1 MAFHPIQTQINA
13 RYIIQ
18 EKLGEGAMG
27 VVYRAT
33 DRIIGDTVALK
44 RVTINSSQLDF
55 ASRASQGNSG
65 NVRLALAQEF
75 RTLSSLRHP
84 HIISVLDYGF
94 DADRQPYFTMD
105 LLEEG
110 RTLLAA
116 GENQPVE
123 AQVTLLI
130 QVLQALSYLH
140 RRGILHRDLKPAN
153 VLVNGHGQAKVLD
166 FGLSTAVE
174 HAKGT
179 SGTLTYMAPEVI
191 QGQSVSQASDLYSVG
206 MMAYQMFTGR
216 YPFTMHSPSRLIAHI
231 VALQPDVSPI
241 DNPKLA
247 AVVARLLAKDPAA
260 RHHDANAVIRDL
272 SAAIQQALPQE
283 SSAIRDSFLQ
293 AAQFVGRKT
302 ELAQLTGALQATMQ
316 GSGSAW
322 LIGGESGVGKSRL
335 LDELRTQALVEG
347 ALVLRGQA
355 VEGGGLPYQLWRET
369 AQLLALQTP
378 LSDLEAGVLK
388 PLVPNIALLL
398 GREVL
403 DAPELTGKSG
413 EQRLTFTLIDL
424 LKRQN
429 RPLVLLL
436 EDLQWATESLGPLQQ
451 IMMLRDQLPHLLLIA
466 TYRDDE
472 RPGLPDELAGA
483 QVLKLA
489 RLTQKAVAALARSML
504 GNVGQRQDVV
514 ELLHQETEGNVF
526 FMVETVRALAE
537 EAGTLSAIGVEAL
550 PATVF
555 AGGVQRLVERRLSR
569 VPAVYRALLE
579 RVAVAGR
586 AIDLGVLARLG
597 GATDPAAF
605 LQAGAEV
612 AVLEV
617 ADGAWRFAHDKLR
630 EGLLRSISDE
640 AKQQQHRAVAEA
652 IEAAYPDDAAYY
664 DVLMDHWRVAGDV
677 VRELQYLLPVVED
690 MVNRRAQ
697 YGRADALITRGQALL
712 PPDDVRNAAL
722 LNNRAEIRFLQ
733 GEYDIGRQVAEAACA
748 LAEQLALPQELQIA
762 LRNLARIVMG
772 KDVSAARDSYQQSL
786 TLAQAS
792 GNSRGI
798 SACLNGLGIVAYLRG
813 DLSAARDY
821 YQQSWVLAQAVGDM
835 KLMSAGI
842 NNLGLVA
849 VEMGDYADAH
859 GYYQQTLN
867 LRQAI
872 GDKHGIGA
880 VLNNL
885 GNVALNMGDYATARD
900 YYQQALS
907 LRQAIGDKHGIGS
920 TLNNLGN
927 LALNTGDYAAAH
939 DYYQQSMTLV
949 YESGYK
955 HEVAIN
961 LAGLGDSVRSQGD
974 YPAARDYYQ
983 QCLTLAREIE
993 NKYSVALGLIGLA
1006 QTAFKDQ
1013 QTDYLPFLQ
1022 EGLAVSLSLSVK
1034 PQLLTLLV
1042 VTGQWAARHGD
1053 APAAAR
1059 LAGLVD
1065 AHPATSA
1072 PGIQTELVKLQR
1084 ELAPLLPAEQIAS
1097 LSAEGAALDLE
1108 TTAREWLARIEA
1120 VATEKQTFIEESSD
1134 DGQ

>member
-1 MAFHPIQTQINA
+1 MSSQLIQTQINT

-18 EKLGEGAMG
+18 EKLGAGAMG
-27 VVYRAT
+27 VVYHAT
-33 DRIIGDTVALK
+33 DRLSGATIALK
-44 RVTINSSQLDF
+44 RVTINSDQLDF
-55 ASRASQGNSG
+55 ASRASLGDSG

-105 LLEEG
+105 LLEEAQ
-110 RTLLAA
+110 TLLEA

-123 AQVTLLI
+123 VQVKLLI
-130 QVLQALSYLH
+130 QVLQALAYLH

-153 VLVNGHGQAKVLD
+153 VLVNGQGQVKVLD
-166 FGLSTAVE
+166 FGLSTAVA

-179 SGTLTYMAPEVI
+179 AGTLTYMAPEVL
-191 QGQSVSQASDLYSVG
+191 QGQAVSEASDLYAVG
-206 MMAYQMFTGR
+206 MMAYELFTGR
-216 YPFTMHSPSRLIAHI
+216 YPFNMRNLSRLIAHI
-231 VALQPDVSPI
+231 MTLQPDVSLI
-241 DNPKLA
+241 ANAKLA
-247 AVVARLLAKDPAA
+247 DVVARLLAKDPSA
-260 RHHDANAVIRDL
+260 RYSDADAVIRAL
-272 SAAIQQALPQE
+272 SAATEQDPPPE
-283 SSAIRDSFLQ
+283 NSVIRESFLQ
-293 AAQFVGRKT
+293 AAQFIGREA
-302 ELAQLTGALQATMQ
+302 ELAQLTDALQETMQ
-316 GSGSAW
+316 GRGSAW
-322 LIGGESGVGKSRL
+322 LVGGESGVGKSRL
-335 LDELRTQALVEG
+335 VDELRTQALVAG

-355 VEGGGLPYQLWRET
+355 VEGGGLPYQLWRDV
-369 AQLLALQTP
+369 ARLLVLQVP
-378 LSDLEAGVLK
+378 LSVLEAGVLK
-388 PLVPNIALLL
+388 PLVPNIASLL
-398 GREVL
+398 GWEVP

-424 LKRQN
+424 LKRHE

-436 EDLQWATESLGPLQQ
+436 EDLQWSTESLNPLQQ
-451 IMMLRDQLPHLLLIA
+451 MLLMRDQLPYLLLVA
-466 TYRDDE
+466 TYRNDE
-472 RPGLPDELAGA
+472 RPGLPDELAET
-483 QVLKLA
+483 QVLTLA
-489 RLTQKAVAALARSML
+489 RLTQEAVATLAQSML
-504 GNVGQRQDVV
+504 GSAGQRPDVI
-514 ELLHQETEGNVF
+514 ELLRKETEGNVF
-526 FMVETVRALAE
+526 FMIETVRALAE
-537 EAGTLSAIGVEAL
+537 EAGTLSAVGQEPL
-550 PATVF
+550 PTNVF
-555 AGGVQRLVERRLSR
+555 AGGVQRLVERRLRR
-569 VPAVYRALLE
+569 VPSTYRKLLE
-579 RVAVAGR
+579 QVAVAGR
-586 AIDLGVLARLG
+586 AIDLGVLARLA
-597 GATDPAAF
+597 GAADPAAF

-677 VRELQYLLPVVED
+677 ARELQYLLPVVED

-712 PPDDVRNAAL
+712 SPDDVRNAAL

-762 LRNLARIVMG
+762 LRTLARIVMG

-1108 TTAREWLARIEA
+1108 TTAREWLARIET
-1120 VATEKQTFIEESSD
+1120 VAAEGGVSFEEVD
-1134 DGQ
+1134 VDGK

>member
-1 MAFHPIQTQINA
+1 MAFHSIQTQINA

-33 DRIIGDTVALK
+33 DRITGDTIALK

-55 ASRASQGNSG
+55 ASRAAQGNSG

-110 RTLLAA
+110 QTLLAA
-116 GENQPVE
+116 GGNQPVE

-153 VLVNGHGQAKVLD
+153 VLVNEQGQVKVLD

-206 MMAYQMFTGR
+206 MMAYELFTGR
-216 YPFTMHSPSRLIAHI
+216 YPFNLRSPSRLIAHI

-260 RHHDANAVIRDL
+260 RHQDANAVIRDL
-272 SAAIQQALPQE
+272 SAAIQHAPPQE

-293 AAQFVGRKT
+293 AAQFVGRDT

-335 LDELRTQALVEG
+335 LDELRTQALVAG
-347 ALVLRGQA
+347 AIVLRGQA
-355 VEGGGLPYQLWRET
+355 VEGGGLPYQLWRDA

-451 IMMLRDQLPHLLLIA
+451 IVLLRDQMPHLLLIA

-514 ELLHQETEGNVF
+514 ELLHHETEGNVF

-555 AGGVQRLVERRLSR
+555 AGGVQRLVVRRLSR

-586 AIDLGVLARLG
+586 AIDSAVLAHLG
-597 GATDPAAF
+597 GAAEAAAF
-605 LQAGAEV
+605 LQAGAEA

-630 EGLLRSISDE
+630 EGLLRSIPDE
-640 AKQQQHRAVAEA
+640 DKQQQHRAVAEA
-652 IEAAYPDDAAYY
+652 IEAVYPDDAAYY

-677 VRELQYLLPVVED
+677 ARELHYLLPVVED

-697 YGRADALITRGQALL
+697 YGRADELITRGQALL
-712 PPDDVRNAAL
+712 PPDDARNAAL
-722 LNNRAEIRFLQ
+722 LNNRSYGHWMR
-733 GEYDIGRQVAEAACA
+733 GEFDIAQPVAEAARVH
-748 LAEQLALPQELQIA
+748 AEKLALSKELQDALSHLGVIA
-762 LRNLARIVMG
+762 NARS
-772 KDVSAARDSYQQSL
+772 DVSAARIYHQQSL
-786 TLAQAS
+786 ALARER
-792 GNSRGI
+792 NDLCGI
-798 SACLNGLGIVAYLRG
+798 TICLNGLGIAAHLQG
-813 DLSAARDY
+813 DYSEASNY
-821 YQQSWVLAQAVGDM
+821 YQQALELARTNGDIV
-835 KLMSAGI
+835 S
-842 NNLGLVA
+842 VS
-849 VEMGDYADAH
+849 
-859 GYYQQTLN
+859 
-867 LRQAI
+867 RS
-872 GDKHGIGA
+872 
-880 VLNNL
+880 LNNL
-885 GNVALNMGDYATARD
+885 GIAAKQLGDYRFAADTLQQALTLSREMGDKHRAATNLSNLGIVIVTMGDLASAND
-900 YYQQALS
+900 AFQQALS
-907 LRQAIGDKHGIGS
+907 LRREMGDNHGIGNV
-920 TLNNLGN
+920 LHNLGDV
-927 LALNTGDYAAAH
+927 ALSKGDYTAAE
-939 DYYQQSMTLV
+939 DYHRQSLKLLQ
-949 YESGYK
+949 EFGYK
-955 HEVAIN
+955 HE
-961 LAGLGDSVRSQGD
+961 LASTFASLGDAMRHQQD
-974 YPAARDYYQ
+974 YPTARDCYE
-983 QCLTLAREIE
+983 QCLTSAQEFD
-993 NKYSVALGLIGLA
+993 NKRNTVLGIIGLA
-1006 QTAFKDQ
+1006 QTALEDR
-1013 QTDYLPFLQ
+1013 QTDFLPYLQ
-1022 EGLAVSLSLSVK
+1022 EGLVTSLNLSVK

-1053 APAAAR
+1053 TPAAAR

-1065 AHPATSA
+1065 AHPACS
-1072 PGIQTELVKLQR
+1072 PLIRIELVKLQQQ
-1084 ELAPLLPAEQIAS
+1084 LALLLPAEQLAA

-1108 TTAREWLARIEA
+1108 TTVREWLAQIEA
-1120 VATEKQTFIEESSD
+1120 VATEEQTFIEESSD
-1134 DGQ
+1134 DGK